1 MKPHSI
7 SLTIDNP
14 CTQNWDGMI
23 VNDNGKFCTSCN
35 KNVIDFS
42 SLSDAEII
50 KLLSNTTSNVCGRLN
65 SQQLNRVIHPKAETQ
80 NGLSKFWLSFSLTA
94 LLSNLGIVK
103 ATAQTT
109 TKTEQLPTNNVSAK
123 HPLSVDN
130 LAVTKIKI
138 ILIDSLTNEPI
149 PFADILIKEL
159 DIKGQTNF
167 EGVFEFI
174 KPTNSTNKNIDM
186 KINCLGYKSTTC
198 SIDLNKTGTSKNN
211 IFYINMLEQAIELR
225 PVGMLVI
232 YKPTLWQRIK
242 YKFSRK

>member
-1 MKPHSI
+1 
-7 SLTIDNP
+7 
-14 CTQNWDGMI
+14 MI

-80 NGLSKFWLSFSLTA
+80 SGINKFWLSFSLTA

-123 HPLSVDN
+123 QPLSVNDS
-130 LAVTKIKI
+130 AVTKIKCVLLDSI
-138 ILIDSLTNEPI
+138 TQEPMSFTNILINE
-149 PFADILIKEL
+149 LN
-159 DIKGQTNF
+159 IKGQTNF
-167 EGVFEFI
+167 DGVFEFETSNTLNLREVELI
-174 KPTNSTNKNIDM
+174 VNSV
-186 KINCLGYKSTTC
+186 GYTTKTFKLN
-198 SIDLNKTGTSKNN
+198 LNKHNHTFIMFGNPNLPITLTMG
-211 IFYINMLEQAIELR
+211 IICTR
-225 PVGMLVI
+225 PS
-232 YKPTLWQRIK
+232 LWQRIK